1 MSSSPGLVTPLISRL
16 VPFLVLF
23 LIAVVMLGANP
34 LAGETIAPFDILT
47 RSPGWKNTGIVSPV
61 KHHKHS
67 DVLDYKLPSWRFA
80 REKLRQGELP
90 VWNPHV
96 LGGEP
101 LLLLVTRS
109 IITPAFAAYAA
120 IEDEGVGLYASALI
134 NLLIISVG
142 SYLLFLNLSGNRV
155 AALLGAVAFS
165 YSGFNLSWF
174 LWHHVNTSIWI
185 PWLLFFALRLI
196 QSGDV
201 RHLVWLALSSTM
213 MLLGGFPTVAVYG
226 YIALLL
232 LLVSWSLFSGNGW
245 RLVLQRNAL
254 VSLGIL
260 LSSMVAFLFLFC
272 LDESLGRL
280 DLSYRRGGTAFRSV
294 QDLLLFVL
302 PFSDGPLTL
311 GRTGYV
317 GLLPLLLFFP
327 AVWLAWKTK
336 LDWRYAWGFS
346 LIIVISPLAFAWIPM
361 EYIRQIPLIGTSM
374 ISRLILII
382 ALGFSVLAILVLAAG
397 YDRFSK
403 SAPIWVKLLLILLLM
418 VQVVDQRHVFQKLV
432 GFVNAETIYPMTA
445 TIDYVRNNI
454 EPLQSVISDRGYIFP
469 GVLSAYG
476 LTEWFAH
483 GFRTRKEKQ
492 LLAAVVD
499 GPFLTP
505 TAAGFLCD
513 QVKFDDVYSMTR
525 LAIRYVL
532 CSVGPKRG
540 SNPGKQLVFD
550 TVAKNP
556 RNDTGLNLAQHKL
569 VQLVELH
576 DSITFDR
583 IDMPL
588 QSINSAQPPV
598 VNLKL
603 LRVSNSDVLSASCEL
618 QRDVKMDFLLCR
630 FPEQVRLE
638 KGRYEIE
645 VVLERIEKDVSVI
658 VGVYDSNTDL
668 LQLAVDGVKSNRVL
682 GLRGYRP
689 LQPSSYQ
696 TVLNGGNQ
704 AYRVTE
710 PEPGMVLVE
719 NRRVKG
725 SGYFVSA
732 LNGQAQAQYDLLKTR
747 GYHETAMQ
755 FEYTGREPG
764 WVVLPV
770 RAYPGWSS
778 AVNGRSMEPD
788 LFREVLPAVAVR
800 GGDSIEYSYRPVH
813 YLGPAMVSIVGLL
826 LCLGLFLKAQTINQ
840 WLSDRKN

>member
-1 MSSSPGLVTPLISRL
+1 MSRSSGFVTPLIGHS

-47 RSPGWKNTGIVSPV
+47 RLPGWKNTGIVSPV

-101 LLLLVTRS
+101 LLLSITRS
-109 IITPAFAAYAA
+109 IITPAFAAYAV
-120 IEDEGVGLYASALI
+120 IDDEGVGLYVSALL
-134 NLLIISVG
+134 NLLVISVG
-142 SYLLFLNLSGNRV
+142 SYLLFLSLTGNRL

-185 PWLLFFALRLI
+185 PWLLFFALRLL
-196 QSGDV
+196 QTGDA
-201 RHLVWLALSSTM
+201 RHVAWLALSSAM

-232 LLVSWSLFSGNGW
+232 LLVCWSLFSGNRL
-245 RLVLQRNAL
+245 RLVLQRDVLA
-254 VSLGIL
+254 SLGIL
-260 LSSMVAFLFLFC
+260 LSLMLAFLFLFC

-280 DLSYRRGGTAFRSV
+280 DLSYRRGGTAFRSL

-317 GLLPLLLFFP
+317 GLLPLVLFFP
-327 AVWLAWKTK
+327 AFWLAWKTK

-346 LIIVISPLAFAWIPM
+346 LIIVISPIAFAWVPM
-361 EYIRQIPLIGTSM
+361 EAIRQIPLIGTSM

-382 ALGFSVLAILVLAAG
+382 GLGFSVLTVLVLAAG
-397 YDRFSK
+397 YERFGK
-403 SAPIWVKLLLILLLM
+403 GAPRWANLVLVLLLL
-418 VQVVDQRHVFQKLV
+418 VQVADQRHVFQTLV
-432 GFVNAETIYPMTA
+432 GHVNAETIYPSTA
-445 TIDYVRNNI
+445 TIDYVSNNI
-454 EPLQSVISDRGYIFP
+454 EPLQSVLSDRGYLLP

-476 LTEWFAH
+476 LSEWFAH
-483 GFRTRKEKQ
+483 GFRTRQEKQ
-492 LLAAVVD
+492 LLEGVVD

-513 QVKFDDVYSMTR
+513 QVRFDDAQGLTQ
-525 LAIRYVL
+525 LAVRYVL
-532 CSVGPKRG
+532 CSVGPRHG
-540 SNPGKQLVFD
+540 DNPGRQLVFD
-550 TVAKNP
+550 TVAKQSAEN
-556 RNDTGLNLAQHKL
+556 RGLDLARHKV
-569 VQLVELH
+569 VQLVDLS

-583 IDMPL
+583 IEVPL
-588 QSINSAQPPV
+588 LSINAAKSPMLSLELISLSNTAAVSAP
-598 VNLKL
+598 
-603 LRVSNSDVLSASCEL
+603 CEL
-618 QRDVKMDFLLCR
+618 QRDSKSDYLLCS
-630 FPEQVRLE
+630 FPEQVRLD

-645 VVLERIEKDVSVI
+645 LVMERSEEDVSVV

-668 LQLAVDGVKSNRVL
+668 LQLAVDDVTSDRVL

-689 LQPSSYQ
+689 LQPSAYQ
-696 TVLNGGNQ
+696 TLFSGGNQ
-704 AYRVTE
+704 TYSVIE

-725 SGYFVSA
+725 GAYFVST
-732 LNGQAQAQYDLLKTR
+732 LNGQPQYDLLKTSR
-747 GYHETAMQ
+747 YRATAMQ
-755 FEYTGREPG
+755 FEYMGNEPG
-764 WVVLPV
+764 WVVIPV
-770 RAYPGWSS
+770 RNYPGWSF
-778 AVNGRSMEPD
+778 AVNDRPVEPD
-788 LFREVLPAVAVR
+788 LLKGVLPAVPVR
-800 GGDSIEYSYRPVH
+800 GGESIEYSYRPVH

-826 LCLGLFLKAQTINQ
+826 LCLGLFFKARIINQ
-840 WLSDRKN
+840 WLSDQEN